1 MEFLLVFVGGK
12 PLWIHRTPILA
23 HIFDCTR
30 RIFDDSV
37 FTLASLGAMVQVR
50 LAKQAFEN

>member
-1 MEFLLVFVGGK
+1 MWILGPPFWPAFLTVPVE
-12 PLWIHRTPILA
+12 
-23 HIFDCTR
+23 
-30 RIFDDSV
+30 IFDDSV